1 MNKVW
6 YDIKLH
12 FGCRGKEGNQ
22 DLKPDSFIL
31 KRDENGAKYFIVT
44 FKQKFIKVHWRHRKS
59 EGRYV

>member
-31 KRDENGAKYFIVT
+31 KRDKNGAKYFIVT
-44 FKQKFIKVHWRHRKS
+44 FNEETKIHKGPL
-59 EGRYV
+59 ET